1 MRNTSRNQYQRVP
14 RNQLSAH
21 YLGALNRTKTPQRQ
35 TPRSVGKRDSKAF
48 EGSQSHH
55 SWIEQLLTQYYDPM
69 YQYQLTK
76 KEKRIEFVGSPHAVT
91 EYLRNKT

>member
-1 MRNTSRNQYQRVP
+1 M
-14 RNQLSAH
+14 
-21 YLGALNRTKTPQRQ
+21 
-35 TPRSVGKRDSKAF
+35 KAF